1 MFLKKNNFIKK
12 QNYSVLKG
20 SSNQHKKN
28 LLESPSI
35 CTYAVVFSSV
45 VPIKDWNRQI
55 FDRVIKEGHYYH
67 DACLATTQSSNN
79 KHILNF
85 EEMIDEIA
93 LNSKMIRLSHYLDY
107 EYNSNRKG
115 FLIKKDFLTYDLEDF
130 IWNLQDCK
138 SLLLNINHLTV
149 AIVKQ
154 LDYVYLIDS
163 QKHVDNALGSNAYV
177 IKYQKKIAAE
187 SIYSHLLKLYPHM
200 HELQYILTFIQVL

>member
-55 FDRVIKEGHYYH
+55 FDRVIKEGHNYH

-107 EYNSNRKG
+107 EYNSCRKG
-115 FLIKKDFLTYDLEDF
+115 FLILEDF
-130 IWNLQDCK
+130 
-138 SLLLNINHLTV
+138 
-149 AIVKQ
+149 
-154 LDYVYLIDS
+154 
-163 QKHVDNALGSNAYV
+163 
-177 IKYQKKIAAE
+177 
-187 SIYSHLLKLYPHM
+187 
-200 HELQYILTFIQVL
+200 

>member
-55 FDRVIKEGHYYH
+55 FDRVIKEGHNYH

-107 EYNSNRKG
+107 EYNSCRKG
-115 FLIKKDFLTYDLEDF
+115 LIKKDFLTYDLEDF

-177 IKYQKKIAAE
+177 IKYQKNMAAE